1 MNQIGKVTARVL
13 NFRPEP
19 STRRPPLGQL
29 KRGDLVQIIHREGGW
44 YKIQSGDRTGY
55 VFGSFLAIQD
65 DQPFH
70 QFLFEQEPLRT
81 HPLKPSSG
89 EVIKIDTDFS
99 RNEKQVARTW
109 NQFGGLIRKLSDE
122 VDIDPGSAL
131 AVLVVESSGKGFSA
145 DGRMIIRFENHKF
158 RKYYGKKH
166 PDTFKSHFKHDPS
179 KRWRGHQFRKSPTG
193 RWKNFHGRQSEEWE
207 VFDFAQKLNASAAK
221 LSISMGLPQI
231 MGFNYAAIGYD
242 SVGEMFNNFSID
254 VRFHILGLFDFI
266 RGAGN
271 TSPMLQALQTGNFE
285 QFASRYN
292 GPGQAAK
299 YGDWIESRFET
310 FNQIAGS

>member
-1 MNQIGKVTARVL
+1 MSQTGKVTASVL

-29 KRGDLVQIIHREGGW
+29 KRGDLVKIIGKEGNW

-55 VFGSFLAIQD
+55 VFGNFLEIQD

-70 QFLFEQEPLRT
+70 QFLLEQQALQT
-81 HPLKPSSG
+81 HPLEPSSS
-89 EVIKIDTDFS
+89 ETITIETDFS

-109 NQFGGLIRKLSDE
+109 NRFGGLIGKLSDV
-122 VDIDPGSAL
+122 VDIDPGAAL
-131 AVLVVESSGKGFSA
+131 AVLVVESSGRGFSQ
-145 DGRMIIRFENHKF
+145 DGRMVIRFENHKF
-158 RKYYGKKH
+158 LKYYGKKH
-166 PDTFKSHFKHDPS
+166 PDTFKSHFKYNQD
-179 KRWRGHQFRKSPTG
+179 KRWLGHQFRKSPTG
-193 RWKNFHGRQSEEWE
+193 RWKKFHGNQSREWE
-207 VFDFAQKLNASAAK
+207 VFDFAQGLNASAARR
-221 LSISMGLPQI
+221 SISMGLPQI

-242 SVGEMFNNFSID
+242 SVSEMFDNFSNDI
-254 VRFHILGLFDFI
+254 RFHILGLFDFI

-271 TSPMLQALQTGNFE
+271 TSRMLQALQTGNFE

-299 YGDWIESRFET
+299 YGDWIDARFET
-310 FNQIAGS
+310 FNQISNL